1 MNNLAQ
7 LHFSKEEPA
16 LFNVI
21 YRKFR
26 PLLCNYAMEYVP
38 ASDDAEDLVTD
49 VFIRF
54 LDKPRSFNN
63 VVAVRAFLYTSVYHA
78 CINWSIKKS
87 RKDKN
92 HESLRIFLSN
102 DWEEYAL
109 TRLISKEG
117 ARELSAAMES
127 ISAQSRQVCKMLYY
141 EGLSLSE
148 IAEQMKLSKN
158 TVKNHQARGLKV
170 LRAKLN
176 KGRLLQ

>member
-7 LHFSKEEPA
+7 LHFSKEEPS

-21 YRKFR
+21 YSKFR

-38 ASDDAEDLVTD
+38 VSDDAEDLVTD
-49 VFIRF
+49 VLIRF

-92 HESLRIFLSN
+92 QESLRIFLSN
-102 DWEEYAL
+102 DWEE
-109 TRLISKEG
+109 
-117 ARELSAAMES
+117 
-127 ISAQSRQVCKMLYY
+127 
-141 EGLSLSE
+141 
-148 IAEQMKLSKN
+148 
-158 TVKNHQARGLKV
+158 
-170 LRAKLN
+170 
-176 KGRLLQ
+176 

>member
-1 MNNLAQ
+1 MNNLA
-7 LHFSKEEPA
+7 LLKFSMEDPS

-26 PLLCNYAMEYVP
+26 PLLCSYAMEYVP
-38 ASDDAEDLVTD
+38 FSADAEDLVTD
-49 VFIRF
+49 VFVRF
-54 LDKPRSFNN
+54 LDKPRTFNN

-78 CINWSIKKS
+78 CINWSIKKT

-92 HESLRIFLSN
+92 QESLRIFLSN

-109 TRLISKEG
+109 TQLITKEG

-127 ISAQSRQVCKMLYY
+127 ISTQSRLVCKMLYY

-170 LRAKLN
+170 LRA
-176 KGRLLQ
+176 RLTRHRLFQ